1 MNARSPLRTVFK
13 CLIIMILG
21 WGLRLSA
28 FDAKVVQV
36 FSGDSLSV
44 ELEDKKRLRIHLAGM
59 DAPEMPKGTLSGQPF
74 AVQAMKELS
83 KAALGSIVEV
93 LIYQPHEHEG
103 YYAILFS
110 KKGICLNTYM
120 VESGLAVLTPMKDL
134 YYAGL
139 LEDSYELA
147 RQNRW
152 NIWSLSKQETPF
164 EYRQRTKKQHLD

>member
-1 MNARSPLRTVFK
+1 MKTVLNCFIVT
-13 CLIIMILG
+13 LLA
-21 WGLRLSA
+21 LSVRLSA
-28 FDAKVVQV
+28 FDGLVVQV

-44 ELEDKKRLRIHLAGM
+44 EMADKKRLRIHLAGM
-59 DAPEMPKGTLSGQPF
+59 DAPEMPKGTLIGQPF
-74 AVQAMKELS
+74 AVQAKKELN

-93 LIYQPHEHEG
+93 LIYQPHEYEG

-120 VESGLAVLTPMKDL
+120 VESGLAVLTPMHDL

-139 LEDSYELA
+139 LEDSYDLA

-152 NIWSLSKQETPF
+152 NIWSLSKMETPF
-164 EYRQRTKKQHLD
+164 EYRQRTKKCHLD